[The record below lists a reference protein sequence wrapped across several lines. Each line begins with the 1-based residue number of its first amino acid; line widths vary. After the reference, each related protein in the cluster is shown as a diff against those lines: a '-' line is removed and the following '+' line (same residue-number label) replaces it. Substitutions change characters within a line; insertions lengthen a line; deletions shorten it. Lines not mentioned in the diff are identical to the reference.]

1 MMVQLTVAL
10 HHPCSPV
17 GTYPARGGLPRSV
30 LRPPLAMHRGAR
42 EQPGPCPVSPRV
54 SRRAVVALLLVGCLG
69 PWLVYT
75 FCASGGGCQAAG
87 GCLGQWRCRRRCCPR
102 HVPCTCWGWSFAACR
117 ASTRL
122 KGRCQNEGGVKQ
134 ASVVCWGEMRLLKA
148 SLKAKISC
156 FKGRASPP
164 RSLSLLKI
172 FQKRLSSL
180 VSRLNKFSSAAIS
193 KWKSDR
199 LRFLMK

>member
-1 MMVQLTVAL
+1 MLGATPASHNAQRCLQAAGAVPRIPACVLPAVALAACGVLGTVAG
-10 HHPCSPV
+10 V
-17 GTYPARGGLPRSV
+17 YV
-30 LRPPLAMHRGAR
+30 LRVR
-42 EQPGPCPVSPRV
+42 
-54 SRRAVVALLLVGCLG
+54 
-69 PWLVYT
+69 
-75 FCASGGGCQAAG
+75 GGCQAAG
-87 GCLGQWRCRRRCCPR
+87 GCLGQWRCRRRCCPH

-122 KGRCQNEGGVKQ
+122 KGRCQNEVAVKQ
-134 ASVVCWGEMRLLKA
+134 ASVVCWGQMRLLKA

-164 RSLSLLKI
+164 RSLHSLKI

-193 KWKSDR
+193 KWKSDW